1 MIAVRT
7 LHHASQPQST
17 LALVVVEG
25 MYLFT
30 DFITLRILT
39 CPGLQCGRLF
49 KNIHPMIE
57 LLDSVINR
65 RTANVRGSQFIDTC
79 IYHIRPNCCI
89 IKATGILYL

>member
-1 MIAVRT
+1 MDVKIKVFVPDVSLYVMTAVRT
-7 LHHASQPQST
+7 LRHASQPQST

-39 CPGLQCGRLF
+39 CPSLQCGRLF

-57 LLDSVINR
+57 LLDSVINDR
-65 RTANVRGSQFIDTC
+65 RTTNVRGSQF
-79 IYHIRPNCCI
+79 H
-89 IKATGILYL
+89 